1 MNPAKFFWG
10 IIIILVGLMIL
21 AGNLGLIP
29 SGFWSQLWRLWPL
42 ALIILGAGFIF
53 SKEKRSG
60 WFLASLIILVLVL
73 TGSLIW
79 WSYDL
84 TDQTRSKTIVSE
96 NYYSEA
102 SILEVD
108 INYGAAD
115 LKVTSASDSKAIV
128 GTIDSFG
135 EPSITKEIKDGREKI
150 VVNQLKEGPRLWGVS
165 NSKNELDLKIIDR
178 VPLDLIINTG
188 ASKFDL
194 NLENIKINKLDINCG
209 ASSGNIKI
217 GSNNKE
223 VNIALKSGASSFNLS
238 VPKDAGLNITN
249 KSGLSSNNF
258 SAIGLKQNDKN
269 YKSENFDTAAQKIN
283 LTFETGAS
291 SIKIDQY

>member
-1 MNPAKFFWG
+1 
-10 IIIILVGLMIL
+10 MIL

-29 SGFWSQLWRLWPL
+29 SGFWNQLWRLWPL

-60 WFLASLIILVLVL
+60 WFLASIIVLVLVL
-73 TGSLIW
+73 SGSLIW
-79 WSYDL
+79 WSHDVSG
-84 TDQTRSKTIVSE
+84 TNQTRSQTIVSE

-102 SILEVD
+102 SSLEVN

-115 LKVTSASDSKAIV
+115 LRVSETSDSKAIV

-135 EPSITKEIKDGREKI
+135 EPSVTKEIKDGKEKI
-150 VVNQLKEGPRLWGVS
+150 IINQLKEGPRLWGVS
-165 NSKNELDLKIIDR
+165 NTKNKLDFKINDK

-194 NLENIKINKLDINCG
+194 NLENINLNKLNINCG

-217 GSNNKE
+217 GQSKKE
-223 VNIALKSGASSFNLS
+223 INVTIKSGASNFNLS
-238 VPKDAGLNITN
+238 LPKDAGLNINN
-249 KSGLSSNNF
+249 KSGLSSTNF
-258 SAIGLKQNDKN
+258 GDIGLNRNDKN
-269 YKSENFDTAAQKIN
+269 YKSENYDSAMQKIN
-283 LTFETGAS
+283 LSFETGAS